1 MRSVILGADG
11 LTFRILHPLMERGEL
26 PNFQKLTQEGCEAI
40 LESKYPPL
48 TPPAWISLS
57 TGVKPARHG
66 VYDFWEY
73 EEQEQEQQE
82 SGTPLKAR
90 VMTHRKDG
98 KAIWNILSEYGKQVL
113 VINVPM
119 TYPPEPINGY
129 MVSGYM
135 TPGSEV
141 EFTYPPAFKEELFE
155 AVPDYLI
162 DLENQDVFGGKKN
175 EKGQRLIDTVLRM
188 TEKRIELLKYMLKEK
203 PWDFCYVVFV
213 GPDRLQHSLWDEIT
227 SFEPAAIE
235 YYRQLDSALGFLLE
249 QLAPDDTLFI
259 VSDHGFQGASR
270 LFDINEYLYSKKLL
284 AMRSNE
290 QRKRANRLSAIKQ
303 ALRKIGLLTLARKA
317 RKSLARRGIPT
328 GAQHLSV
335 YKPLLDELDRERTL
349 AYVPSHS
356 GFPSG
361 FANIFLS
368 PKMSAEQIEEL
379 CADLKRQVDPR
390 TGKAL
395 VDAIYT
401 AEVFGSGPFA
411 PGEPHLLVLPND
423 GMTFRMTLGNKW
435 LWDDATN
442 ARDANKRFGVHFK
455 DGVLYAYGGGIK
467 HGYKAP
473 NAEVFDLVPTVLH
486 SMGLPLPHAFDG
498 RVLDELFVE
507 RTQEEQLATA
517 EKQGGEGGSGLA
529 RRKLK
534 KLQEV

>member
-1 MRSVILGADG
+1 
-11 LTFRILHPLMERGEL
+11 
-26 PNFQKLTQEGCEAI
+26 
-40 LESKYPPL
+40 
-48 TPPAWISLS
+48 
-57 TGVKPARHG
+57 
-66 VYDFWEY
+66 
-73 EEQEQEQQE
+73 
-82 SGTPLKAR
+82 
-90 VMTHRKDG
+90 
-98 KAIWNILSEYGKQVL
+98 LSEYGKQVL

-119 TYPPEPINGY
+119 TYPPEPINGI

-141 EFTYPPAFKEELFE
+141 EFTYPAAFKEELFQ
-155 AVPDYLI
+155 AVPDYMI

-188 TEKRIELLKYMLKEK
+188 TEKRIELLKYLLKEK

-227 SFEPAAIE
+227 SFDPKAIE
-235 YYRQLDSALGFLLE
+235 YYRMLDSALGIILE
-249 QLAPDDTLFI
+249 QLGADDTLFV

-284 AMRSNE
+284 AVRSDE
-290 QRKRANRLSAIKQ
+290 QRTQANRVANLKYT
-303 ALRKIGLLTLARKA
+303 LRKFGLLSLARKV
-317 RKSLARRGIPT
+317 KKMLKRRGVVI
-328 GAQHLSV
+328 GQQNLSV
-335 YKPLLDELDRERTL
+335 YKPLLDELDREKTL

-368 PKMSAEQIEEL
+368 PKMDAERIKEL
-379 CADLKRQVDPR
+379 CEDLKRQVDPQ

-401 AEVFGSGPFA
+401 TEVFGSGPFT
-411 PGEPHLLVLPND
+411 PPEPHLLVLPND

-442 ARDANKRFGVHFK
+442 ARDANKKFGVHFK
-455 DGVLYAYGGGIK
+455 DGVLYAYGGGIR
-467 HGYKAP
+467 HGYRAA
-473 NAEVFDLVPTVLH
+473 NGEVFDLVPTVLH

-498 RVLDELFVE
+498 HVLDELFVE
-507 RTQEEQLATA
+507 RKQEEQGA
-517 EKQGGEGGSGLA
+517 EKNGGKGSSGLA
-529 RRKLK
+529 KRKLK